1 MTKHVYLMEEDGT
14 GTRRN
19 VYPIT
24 DVNAIIG
31 FNSSKGDLLSKIT
44 ELENRLTALEKKV
57 NYH

>member
-1 MTKHVYLMEEDGT
+1 MEEDGT
-14 GTRRN
+14 GTRHN

>member
-1 MTKHVYLMEEDGT
+1 MEEDGT